1 MRTRMPLHRAE
12 GELRVLVVEDEPEMR
27 TMLRDGLREHGHA
40 VAVASD
46 GQDGLS
52 LATEHEFD
60 LILLDVLLPGVN
72 GYSVATALR
81 SRTATSQERPFILM
95 LTACDGE
102 DQIIQGLECGADD
115 YLTKP
120 FSFPELLARIQA
132 TTRPRMLIRRSAMD
146 LDLDPYKQCAY
157 RDSRQI
163 ALTPAEFRLLECL
176 VRGAGQIVT
185 RGALMT
191 SVWGRGQAASSGNVD
206 TLVNALRNKI
216 DLPFPTR
223 LIHTVRG
230 VGYRLGCEPAISG
243 AVKA

>member
-1 MRTRMPLHRAE
+1 M
-12 GELRVLVVEDEPEMR
+12 RVLVVEDEPEMR

-95 LTACDGE
+95 LTACDAE

-120 FSFPELLARIQA
+120 FSFLELLARIQA
-132 TTRPRMLIRRSAMD
+132 TTRPRTLMRGGVPNLE
-146 LDLDPYKQCAY
+146 LNPFKQSAY
-157 RDSRQI
+157 RDGRPI

-176 VRGAGQIVT
+176 VRAAGRIVPRT
-185 RGALMT
+185 VLIE

-223 LIHTVRG
+223 LIRTVRG
-230 VGYRLGCEPAISG
+230 IGYRLGREPAISG

>member
-1 MRTRMPLHRAE
+1 
-12 GELRVLVVEDEPEMR
+12 VEDEPEMR

-81 SRTATSQERPFILM
+81 SRAATLRERPFILM
-95 LTACDGE
+95 LTACDAE

-120 FSFPELLARIQA
+120 FSFLELLARIQA
-132 TTRPRMLIRRSAMD
+132 TTRPRMLIHRSAVD
-146 LDLDPYKQCAY
+146 LDLDPFKQCAY
-157 RDSRQI
+157 RGSRQI

-185 RGALMT
+185 RAALIA
-191 SVWGRGQAASSGNVD
+191 SVWGRGHAATRGNVD

-216 DLPFPTR
+216 DLPFPTH

-230 VGYRLGCEPAISG
+230 VGYRLCGGPAAPDRARI
-243 AVKA
+243 

>member
-1 MRTRMPLHRAE
+1 
-12 GELRVLVVEDEPEMR
+12 
-27 TMLRDGLREHGHA
+27 MLRDGLREHGHA

-46 GQDGLS
+46 GQDGLF

-95 LTACDGE
+95 LTACDAE

-120 FSFPELLARIQA
+120 FSFLELLARIQA

-146 LDLDPYKQCAY
+146 LDLDLNPFKQCAY
-157 RDSRQI
+157 RDNRQI

-176 VRGAGQIVT
+176 VRGTGQIVT
-185 RGALMT
+185 RAALIA
-191 SVWGRGQAASSGNVD
+191 SVWGRGHAAARGNVD

-230 VGYRLGCEPAISG
+230 VGYRLCSEPSG
-243 AVKA
+243 SRRTRI

>member
-1 MRTRMPLHRAE
+1 
-12 GELRVLVVEDEPEMR
+12 
-27 TMLRDGLREHGHA
+27 MLRDGLREHGHA
-40 VAVASD
+40 VAVASVARE
-46 GQDGLS
+46 S
-52 LATEHEFD
+52 PSWPSEATATEHEFD

-72 GYSVATALR
+72 GFSVATALR
-81 SRTATSQERPFILM
+81 SKATSQERPFILM
-95 LTACDGE
+95 LTACDAE

-120 FSFPELLARIQA
+120 FSFAELLARIQA
-132 TTRPRMLIRRSAMD
+132 TTRPRMLIRRNAVE
-146 LDLDPYKQCAY
+146 LDLDPFKQCAY

-185 RGALMT
+185 RAALIA
-191 SVWGRGQAASSGNVD
+191 SVWGRGHAAARGNVD

-230 VGYRLGCEPAISG
+230 VGYRLCSETAASDRARI
-243 AVKA
+243 